1 MPTTNSAYGAGDE
14 NNYCDE
20 TSPLNPISNYA
31 KDKVLIEEDLR
42 SKENFISFRLATVF
56 GVSPRMR
63 IDLLVNDF
71 VYRAI
76 NDKFIVL
83 FEAHFK
89 RNFIP

>member
-1 MPTTNSAYGAGDE
+1 
-14 NNYCDE
+14 
-20 TSPLNPISNYA
+20 
-31 KDKVLIEEDLR
+31 
-42 SKENFISFRLATVF
+42 
-56 GVSPRMR
+56 MR

-89 RNFIP
+89 RNFIHVRDVSNAFIHSIVNFDQMKNQVYNVGLSNANLSKLRIM